1 MEGLAQN
8 MESRKGICEKTME
21 AHSDK
26 IWCME
31 PIERIVKS
39 EGKSGNTIEES
50 KMEYVTAGTDGTM
63 IQEKYSDA
71 LLLTLDLAQPY
82 QCLTKLRSYSAFNF
96 VGLCLSVE
104 YEYEDGRYK
113 SGCFESRLRNI
124 RPDEFLKL
132 PNSES
137 LVKAFLPYSNRHYER
152 LSNLRTSVS
161 FLDYVFSRMRLDSD

>member
-1 MEGLAQN
+1 
-8 MESRKGICEKTME
+8 
-21 AHSDK
+21 
-26 IWCME
+26 
-31 PIERIVKS
+31 
-39 EGKSGNTIEES
+39 
-50 KMEYVTAGTDGTM
+50 MEYVTAGTDGTM
-63 IQEKYSDA
+63 IVWQDVSKEAQEDLMKESREYSDA

-82 QCLTKLRSYSAFNF
+82 QCLTILLSFQF

-104 YEYEDGRYK
+104 YEYEAAAI
-113 SGCFESRLRNI
+113 SQAVLNHALRNI

-161 FLDYVFSRMRLDSD
+161 FLDYVFSRMRLDKKRVFLIADCLTRVLIEAVTDVRKKASLSRRCRCGDA